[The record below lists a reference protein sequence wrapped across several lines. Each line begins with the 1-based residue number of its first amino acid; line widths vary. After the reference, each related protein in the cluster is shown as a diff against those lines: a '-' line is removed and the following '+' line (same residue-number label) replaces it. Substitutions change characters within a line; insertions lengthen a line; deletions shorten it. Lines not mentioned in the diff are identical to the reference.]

1 MVIATERR
9 DAAVHSAGSQQ
20 LPLARVRNVRDL
32 GGHAYRAEDGSQ
44 GETAYGIFLRG
55 PSLRKL
61 TPGDYEYLQEYGE
74 GLKCVV
80 DLRSDFEVG
89 HWPDPYAR
97 GRDGVTYVH
106 VQMLDQLNSGK
117 FRDALPDRMSTVYKG
132 LLDNHASS
140 IRRVMESIDAFGQD
154 GCTLFH
160 CRAGKDRT
168 GVVAMLLL
176 GLAGVSDED
185 IVADYAATQ
194 RYLGRGMR
202 AQRVAVSALLCRRA
216 PRCLFEAIPAE
227 MELTLE
233 HLHERCGTVREYLE
247 GHAGVPVAVLD
258 RIAHRLRFG

>member
-32 GGHAYRAEDGSQ
+32 GGYAYRAEDGSQ

-89 HWPDPYAR
+89 HWPDPYAH

-132 LLDNHASS
+132 LLDNHA
-140 IRRVMESIDAFGQD
+140 
-154 GCTLFH
+154 
-160 CRAGKDRT
+160 
-168 GVVAMLLL
+168 
-176 GLAGVSDED
+176 
-185 IVADYAATQ
+185 
-194 RYLGRGMR
+194 
-202 AQRVAVSALLCRRA
+202 
-216 PRCLFEAIPAE
+216 
-227 MELTLE
+227 
-233 HLHERCGTVREYLE
+233 
-247 GHAGVPVAVLD
+247 
-258 RIAHRLRFG
+258 

>member
-1 MVIATERR
+1 MEIATERR
-9 DAAVHSAGSQQ
+9 DAAVHSAGPQQ

-32 GGHAYRAEDGSQ
+32 GGCAYRAEDGSQ

-97 GRDGVTYVH
+97 GRDGVAYVH

-154 GCTLFH
+154 G
-160 CRAGKDRT
+160 
-168 GVVAMLLL
+168 
-176 GLAGVSDED
+176 
-185 IVADYAATQ
+185 
-194 RYLGRGMR
+194 
-202 AQRVAVSALLCRRA
+202 
-216 PRCLFEAIPAE
+216 
-227 MELTLE
+227 
-233 HLHERCGTVREYLE
+233 
-247 GHAGVPVAVLD
+247 
-258 RIAHRLRFG
+258 

>member
-1 MVIATERR
+1 MYESFDSQGGLAHMVIATERR
-9 DAAVHSAGSQQ
+9 DAAVHSAGPKQ

-32 GGHAYRAEDGSQ
+32 GGYAYRAEDGSQ

-80 DLRSDFEVG
+80 DLRSDFEVD
-89 HWPDPYAR
+89 HWPDPYAC

-140 IRRVMESIDAFGQD
+140 IRRVMESIG
-154 GCTLFH
+154 LW
-160 CRAGKDRT
+160 AGW
-168 GVVAMLLL
+168 LH
-176 GLAGVSDED
+176 
-185 IVADYAATQ
+185 
-194 RYLGRGMR
+194 
-202 AQRVAVSALLCRRA
+202 AVSLSGGQRPDGALW
-216 PRCLFEAIPAE
+216 RCCCWDSL
-227 MELTLE
+227 
-233 HLHERCGTVREYLE
+233 G
-247 GHAGVPVAVLD
+247 
-258 RIAHRLRFG
+258 FG